1 MVVHY
6 FMFSH
11 NLWKFHWIQ
20 TVSSIICRTAIF
32 HSTEWKNFTII
43 LLSSDTCVT
52 KQSIIMSHF
61 SLNNFW
67 FMYLMHIIWVA
78 AAHVL
83 MHATNLSFQIV
94 GLLAYPHIL
103 RKPVVFGL
111 KQPQIWWNISRLYIF
126 IFCLFFNI
134 LHSENL
140 CFNFSSNEWN
150 NAVVIYHKRFSAI
163 V

>member
-1 MVVHY
+1 
-6 FMFSH
+6 MFSH

-52 KQSIIMSHF
+52 KQAIILSHF

-83 MHATNLSFQIV
+83 MHATNLSLQFV
-94 GLLAYPHIL
+94 GLLAYPVILSKNGCFWTKTVTCCYIHFYISSIFQHSTL
-103 RKPVVFGL
+103 RK
-111 KQPQIWWNISRLYIF
+111 S
-126 IFCLFFNI
+126 LF
-134 LHSENL
+134 
-140 CFNFSSNEWN
+140 
-150 NAVVIYHKRFSAI
+150 
-163 V
+163 